1 MHVLCLLELLH
12 LLLIYIYIYNRF
24 FEGIEWIG
32 KHTVAYLGIH
42 CMTIVPVNKLLM
54 FIPQDWRWIVT
65 AIFVIIIDGVLIYY
79 AGKIKEIFHGDFR
92 SKKA

>member
-1 MHVLCLLELLH
+1 
-12 LLLIYIYIYNRF
+12 
-24 FEGIEWIG
+24 
-32 KHTVAYLGIH
+32 
-42 CMTIVPVNKLLM
+42 MTIVPVNKLLM